1 MEDGEKHTEMEKGGR
16 NLFITRTKKICPII
30 REREKKKEG
39 EMQKRKDLRKDHEM
53 ESIRRSENRNYKM
66 K

>member
-30 REREKKKEG
+30 REREKRKKEKCRNAKTC
-39 EMQKRKDLRKDHEM
+39 ERTTKW
-53 ESIRRSENRNYKM
+53 NRYVAM
-66 K
+66 KTETIK